1 MASRSELLARLNYA
15 LKSADETISTS
26 LNIEDQGQVI
36 VMRING
42 SIVRIPTQSE
52 GLEFLRDVIEGLIKA
67 NREE

>member
-1 MASRSELLARLNYA
+1 MASRNELLARLNYA

-36 VMRING
+36 VMRVNG

-52 GLEFLRDVIEGLIKA
+52 GLEFLRDVIAGVIEA
-67 NREE
+67 NKNK